1 MQPIF
6 RIIKFTRQYA
16 PWYIFMGFFVIIISC
31 LSLVGPYISK
41 LIVDAIVAGL
51 GGNPINEGYIL
62 TLLMIYLGSDVSIT
76 ALTAIGQWVGD
87 LLSVKLQT
95 FLSKR
100 FYEHVLSLHIGYFDN
115 EITGKIVNR
124 LYRGITSI
132 TEFIQS
138 MLNNFLPFF
147 LTAIV
152 TIILLTFYSPFIA
165 ILLAILFPVYILIS
179 HSSSRSW
186 MAIEDK
192 KNSIIDSSQGRVFES
207 FVGIRVVKSFAA
219 EAAEL
224 AAYLKDRLTVESLA
238 KKQTKQWHLYDFA
251 RRFALNIILFGI
263 FSYIVYWTFQK
274 RYTLGEMTFLLQ
286 LVQQARFPLF
296 AMSFIL
302 GQIQQ
307 ASAGSADYFRV
318 LETEKKIHDVP
329 GAKNIQI
336 TGCKAGDPFI
346 TFSDVDFRYESGKK
360 VLNDINFTVYR
371 GDRFALVGESGE
383 GKSTIVNLLL
393 RYYEPQDGTITICGR
408 NIAHVTQNSLH
419 NQIAVVFQESL
430 LFSGTIMENIRYGR
444 PGASDEDVIRAAKA
458 ANAHDFINKLS
469 DGYRST
475 IGERGVKLSG
485 GQKQRIAIARAMM
498 KNAPIIIL
506 DEATSSLDSKAEL
519 EVQKGLNELLKG
531 RTAIII
537 AHRLSTIAS
546 ANHIL
551 VLANGRVAQYGSH
564 RELLNDHKGMYAQL
578 VSLQAS
584 LLKAPSEDT
593 KEKLATFD
601 IVG

>member
-6 RIIKFTRQYA
+6 RIVKFTKQYA
-16 PWYIFMGFFVIIISC
+16 PWYIFMGFFIILISL

-41 LIVDAIVAGL
+41 LLVDAIVGQSAGKQTNVSYIMSLL
-51 GGNPINEGYIL
+51 GIYI
-62 TLLMIYLGSDVSIT
+62 GSDVAIT
-76 ALTAIGQWVGD
+76 TLTAVGQWIGD

-95 FLSKR
+95 FLSRR

-132 TEFIQS
+132 TDFIQN

-147 LTAIV
+147 LTALV
-152 TIILLTFYSPFIA
+152 TIILLAHYSPFIA
-165 ILLAILFPVYILIS
+165 VLLAILFPLYILIS
-179 HSSSRSW
+179 NKSSHEW
-186 MAIEDK
+186 MAIEEQ
-192 KNSIIDSSQGRVFES
+192 KNTIIDASQGRVFES
-207 FVGIRVVKSFAA
+207 LVGIRVVKSFAS

-224 AAYLKDRLTVESLA
+224 LGFLKDRMTVETLA
-238 KKQTKQWHLYDFA
+238 KKQTKQWHFYDFV

-274 RYTLGEMTFLLQ
+274 RFTLGEMTFLLQ

-318 LETEKKIHDVP
+318 LETNTEIHDHLDAHILQP
-329 GAKNIQI
+329 
-336 TGCKAGDPFI
+336 TECKATEPFI
-346 TFSDVDFRYESGKK
+346 KFNKVNFTYDSGKH
-360 VLNDINFTVYR
+360 VLKDLSFTILR
-371 GDRFALVGESGE
+371 GDKFALVGESGQ

-393 RYYEPQDGTITICGR
+393 RYYEPQEGTITLCDE
-408 NIAHVTQNSLH
+408 NIEDVTQESLH
-419 NQIAVVFQESL
+419 DQIAVVFQESL
-430 LFSGTIMENIRYGR
+430 LFSGSIMDNIRYGR
-444 PGASDEDVIRAAKA
+444 PNATDEEVIRAAKA
-458 ANAHDFINKLS
+458 ANAHEFIVGLS
-469 DGYRST
+469 EGYNST

-485 GQKQRIAIARAMM
+485 GQKQRISIARAMI

-506 DEATSSLDSKAEL
+506 DEATSSLDSKSEI
-519 EVQKGLNELLKG
+519 EVQKGLDELLKG

-546 ANHIL
+546 ATHIL

-564 RELLNDHKGMYAQL
+564 SELLHDRKGMYAQL
-578 VSLQAS
+578 VALQAS

-593 KEKLATFD
+593 KKKLQSFD
-601 IVG
+601 LVE